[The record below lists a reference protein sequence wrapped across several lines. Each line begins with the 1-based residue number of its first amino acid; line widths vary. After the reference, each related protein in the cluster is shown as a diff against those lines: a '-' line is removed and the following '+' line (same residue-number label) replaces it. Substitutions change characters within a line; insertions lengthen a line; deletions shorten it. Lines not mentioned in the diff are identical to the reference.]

1 MNKNIK
7 SIVVL
12 FSICFVVAVL
22 LATVNYITDPII
34 KKNALLAEQASL
46 REVLKGAE
54 EFEEMELSE
63 KIADTVTGVY
73 MEKNGLGYVVTVS
86 TSSSYSQS
94 PMTFTVGVTAEGKIS
109 DIKIT
114 NYSETKNFEGYPDSF
129 AGLYS
134 SEIDGVDV
142 YSGVTYSS
150 EAFKAALGDALD
162 ALIILEEVVAK

>member
-12 FSICFVVAVL
+12 FSICLVVAVL
-22 LATVNYITDPII
+22 LATVNYITAPII
-34 KKNALLAEQASL
+34 EKNALLAEQASL

-54 EFEEMELSE
+54 EFEEMELGG

-73 MEKNGLGYVVTVS
+73 REKNGLGYVVTVS

-94 PMTFTVGVTAEGKIS
+94 PMTFTVGVTTEGKIS

-114 NYSETKNFEGYPDSF
+114 NYSETKDFESYPDSF

-134 SEIDGVDV
+134 SEIDGVDA

-162 ALIILEEVVAK
+162 ALSILEEVVTK